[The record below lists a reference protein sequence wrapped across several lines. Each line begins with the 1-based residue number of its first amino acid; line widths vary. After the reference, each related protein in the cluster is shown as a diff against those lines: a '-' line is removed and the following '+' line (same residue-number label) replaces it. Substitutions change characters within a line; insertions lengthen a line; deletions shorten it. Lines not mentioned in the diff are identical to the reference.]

1 MSNIG
6 SKLDANQVLKQAYD
20 DANNRLRVDATVS
33 ASIGDV
39 SIVDANTGDPLTV
52 NPDGSINTNITGNL
66 QIEISAADGDNIA
79 ISDGVDTLDINSD
92 GSLNAKITGPVQT
105 IDNLSISGSLRVD
118 QVSPTLLYIGQAYFG
133 ALDNEPKW
141 QIKKIDLTTG
151 VSIKNASDSF
161 NNVWNNRAALT
172 YV

>member
-1 MSNIG
+1 MG
-6 SKLDANQVLKQAYD
+6 SKLDQEQIIKRVYD
-20 DANNRLRVDATVS
+20 EPNDRLRVDASVS

-39 SIVDANTGDPLTV
+39 SIIDSDGNELEV
-52 NPDGSINTNITGNL
+52 NPDGSINANISGSL
-66 QIEISAADGDNIA
+66 DLEINAADGDNIA
-79 ISDGVDTLDINSD
+79 ISDGTNTLDINTD

-141 QIKKIDLTTG
+141 QIKRIDLTSG

-161 NNVWNNRAALT
+161 NSIWDNRTSLI